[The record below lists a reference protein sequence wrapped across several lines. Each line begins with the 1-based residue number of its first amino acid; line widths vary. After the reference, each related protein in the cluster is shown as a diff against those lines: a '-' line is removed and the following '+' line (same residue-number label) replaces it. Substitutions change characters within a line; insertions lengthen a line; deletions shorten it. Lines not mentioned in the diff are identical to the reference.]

1 LNKQKNKK
9 IIFGIKECF
18 FSDWTNKQTK
28 KEPKKKPKTTTTK
41 KTPKKPTLL

>member
-1 LNKQKNKK
+1 LHKQKNKK

-28 KEPKKKPKTTTTK
+28 KEPQKKTKTTTTTK
-41 KTPKKPTLL
+41 KQKKHTLL

>member
-1 LNKQKNKK
+1 LHKQKNKK